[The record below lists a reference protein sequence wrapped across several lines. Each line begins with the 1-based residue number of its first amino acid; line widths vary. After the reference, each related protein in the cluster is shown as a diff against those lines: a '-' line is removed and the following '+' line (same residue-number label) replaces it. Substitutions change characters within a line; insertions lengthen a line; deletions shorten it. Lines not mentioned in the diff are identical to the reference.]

1 MSLLGFV
8 YCFFYNLFFRIFADN
23 YSVPASFSDTKF
35 SFGNIGIKTFNR
47 YYDSIDTI
55 YNIFAWIDVF
65 IDLDLV
71 FGLLFLTLLFYGL
84 KFASSLAKRVM
95 GLFK

>member
-1 MSLLGFV
+1 M
-8 YCFFYNLFFRIFADN
+8 
-23 YSVPASFSDTKF
+23 
-35 SFGNIGIKTFNR
+35 
-47 YYDSIDTI
+47 DTI

-65 IDLDLV
+65 IDLDLI

>member
-8 YCFFYNLFFRIFADN
+8 YLLFYICFFKLTSLRFSLPAAFVDTDFFYDDVA
-23 YSVPASFSDTKF
+23 
-35 SFGNIGIKTFNR
+35 IKTFFR
-47 YYDSIDTI
+47 YTDIMDTI

-84 KFASSLAKRVM
+84 KFASSMAKRLM
-95 GLFK
+95 GCFK

>member
-8 YCFFYNLFFRIFADN
+8 YLFFYLCFFKTFSLDYSLPAAFTDTDFFYDN
-23 YSVPASFSDTKF
+23 V
-35 SFGNIGIKTFNR
+35 GIKTFFR
-47 YYDSIDTI
+47 YTDIMDTI

-65 IDLDLV
+65 IDLDLI

-84 KFASSLAKRVM
+84 KFASSLARRVV

>member
-8 YCFFYNLFFRIFADN
+8 YLIFYVSFFKLTSLRFSLPAAFVDTDFFYDDVAF
-23 YSVPASFSDTKF
+23 
-35 SFGNIGIKTFNR
+35 KTFNR
-47 YYDSIDTI
+47 SIDIMDTI

-65 IDLDLV
+65 IDLDLI

-84 KFASSLAKRVM
+84 KFASSLAKRIM
-95 GLFK
+95 GCFK

>member
-1 MSLLGFV
+1 MSFLGFI
-8 YCFFYNLFFRIFADN
+8 YLFFYIIFFKQFSYS
-23 YSVPASFSDTKF
+23 YSVPNSFHGSELFYDNVAYTV
-35 SFGNIGIKTFNR
+35 FNK
-47 YYDSIDTI
+47 YVDVMDII

-84 KFASSLAKRVM
+84 KFASSLAKRIM
-95 GLFK
+95 GCFK

>member
-1 MSLLGFV
+1 MSFLGFI
-8 YCFFYNLFFRIFADN
+8 YLFFYIIFFKQFSYS
-23 YSVPASFSDTKF
+23 YSVPTSFQGSELFYDNVADTVFTK
-35 SFGNIGIKTFNR
+35 
-47 YYDSIDTI
+47 YVDVMDTI

-65 IDLDLV
+65 IDLDLI